1 MSAKAIFRIA
11 VLLWGMIATFPQLLE
26 AQGFYLHDGDR
37 VVFYGDS
44 ITEQGFYTAVVD
56 LYTRTR
62 FPAMH
67 VQFFTAGIG
76 GDRVSGGFAGAVD
89 ERLQRDVFSH
99 KPTVV
104 TIMLGMNDG
113 GYQPLTDQILSTY
126 TQGYEHILQS
136 IRKSLPD
143 ARITILAPSPYDEI
157 TRPPMFP
164 GGYNGALLKLAS
176 ADRVLAGK
184 YNALYVDLNAP
195 LTAALIRGNQ
205 LNPLATEMLIPDRV
219 HPGLA
224 LHWIMASAILKAWR
238 APRVVTSTHL
248 AAGSSDVASAEGTRV
263 TDVVREKSSLTWTQ
277 RDQALPLPLD
287 ASSEDLAFV
296 RQVSDIEEALN
307 QELLQV
313 DGLPAGKYALS
324 VDGAPVVSLSSDQLQ
339 SGVNLAEWKTP
350 MRQQSQA
357 AMWLIRDYE
366 YTQLVHTRLLVR
378 DRDKHL
384 PSEAGDAELNKFEAL
399 EQQLIQDS
407 VQPAQHTFRLELEP
421 AAP

>member
-1 MSAKAIFRIA
+1 MSVRIVSSAAILLCAIFA
-11 VLLWGMIATFPQLLE
+11 SFPQLMR

-62 FPAMH
+62 FPAMQ
-67 VQFFTAGIG
+67 VQFYTAGIG
-76 GDRVSGGFAGAVD
+76 GDRVSGGFAGDVD
-89 ERLQRDVFSH
+89 ERLERDVFSH

-113 GYQPLTDQILSTY
+113 GYQPLTDQILTTY

-136 IRKSLPD
+136 IRKTLPD
-143 ARITILAPSPYDEI
+143 ARITILGPSPYDEI

-164 GGYNGALLKLAS
+164 GGYNDALLKLAS
-176 ADRVLAGK
+176 ADQALARRYK
-184 YNALYVDLNAP
+184 ALYIDLNAP
-195 LTAALIRGNQ
+195 LTAALGRGNQ
-205 LNPLATEMLIPDRV
+205 LNSLATEMLIPDRV

-224 LHWIMASAILKAWR
+224 LHWIMASAILKGWG
-238 APRVVTSTHL
+238 APRVVSSTHL
-248 AAGSSDVASAEGTRV
+248 DAAASNVTSAQGTQI
-263 TDVVREKSSLTWTQ
+263 TDVVKDNSSLTWKQ
-277 RDQALPLPLD
+277 RDEALPLPLD
-287 ASSEDLAFV
+287 SSSEDLAFV
-296 RQVSDIEEALN
+296 RNVSDIEETLN

-313 DGLPAGKYALS
+313 DGLPAGRYALS
-324 VDGAPVVSLSSDQLQ
+324 IDGTTVAGFSSAQLQ
-339 SGVNLAEWKTP
+339 SGINLAEWKTP

-384 PSEAGDAELNKFEAL
+384 PSQAGDAELKKFETL
-399 EQQLIQDS
+399 EQQLIEDA
-407 VQPAQHTFRLELEP
+407 VQPTPHTFRLELEP
-421 AAP
+421 GAP